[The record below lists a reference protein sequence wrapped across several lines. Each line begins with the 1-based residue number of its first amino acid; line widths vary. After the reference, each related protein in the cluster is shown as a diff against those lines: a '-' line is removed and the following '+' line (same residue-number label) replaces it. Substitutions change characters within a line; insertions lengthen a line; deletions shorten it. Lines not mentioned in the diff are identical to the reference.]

1 MGSAIMVANMKGGVG
16 KSTLTCYLADYF
28 RQYQKKRSLSLI
40 DTDVQ
45 GSSFEMLGIDGRF
58 QQVRHLPIGDRY
70 DAVNVVTVDTI
81 VRKHLSSANDLLLI
95 DTSAGKPDNICQI
108 AMMCHCLLVPVS
120 INWGEIRPTRDFIE
134 EIQDRKDSSRAITPH
149 IIVVPNR
156 IPHQQRDYSRLK
168 DALSELDVVIAPGLS
183 DLSIIRHQTEK
194 FSGIEA
200 TKGTRFN
207 DEIIHFG
214 NFITEYILG
223 GKLDAI
229 YADSNVIE
237 LRR

>member
-28 RQYQKKRSLSLI
+28 RKFQKKRVLSLI
-40 DTDVQ
+40 DTDLQ
-45 GSSFEMLGIDGRF
+45 GSTYEMLGTDGRF
-58 QQVRHLPIGDRY
+58 ANLRHLPVGDRY
-70 DAVNVVTVDTI
+70 DAVNLVTVDTL
-81 VRKHLSSANDLLLI
+81 VRSHLGTANDLLLI

-120 INWGEIRPTRDFIE
+120 INWGDIRPTRDFIQ
-134 EIQDRKDSSRAITPH
+134 EIQERKDSARAITPH
-149 IIVVPNR
+149 IIVVPNK

-183 DLSIIRHQTEK
+183 DLSIVRHQSQK
-194 FSGIEA
+194 FAGIDP
-200 TKGTRFN
+200 TKGTRFH

-214 NFITEYILG
+214 NFVTEYVVG
-223 GKLDAI
+223 GKLDDI
-229 YADSNVIE
+229 YADTNVIE

>member
-1 MGSAIMVANMKGGVG
+1 
-16 KSTLTCYLADYF
+16 
-28 RQYQKKRSLSLI
+28 
-40 DTDVQ
+40 
-45 GSSFEMLGIDGRF
+45 
-58 QQVRHLPIGDRY
+58 
-70 DAVNVVTVDTI
+70 
-81 VRKHLSSANDLLLI
+81 
-95 DTSAGKPDNICQI
+95 
-108 AMMCHCLLVPVS
+108 MMCHCLLVPVS
-120 INWGEIRPTRDFIE
+120 INWGDIRPTRDFIE

-156 IPHQQRDYSRLK
+156 IPPQQRDYSLLK

-194 FSGIEA
+194 FSGIQA

-207 DEIIHFG
+207 EEIIHFG

-229 YADSNVIE
+229 YADTNVIE

>member
-28 RQYQKKRSLSLI
+28 KQFHKKRSLSLI

-45 GSSFEMLGIDGRF
+45 GSAFEMLGFEGRVE
-58 QQVRHLPIGDRY
+58 QLRHLPIGDRY
-70 DAVNVVTVDTI
+70 DAVNLVTVDTM
-81 VRKHLSSANDLLLI
+81 VRNHLSSAKDVLII
-95 DTSAGKPDNICQI
+95 DTCAGKPDSICQI
-108 AMMCHCLLVPVS
+108 AMMCNCLLVPVS
-120 INWGEIRPTRDFIE
+120 VNWGDIRPTRDFIE

-156 IPHQQRDYSRLK
+156 IPYQQRDFGLLK

-183 DLSIIRHQTEK
+183 DLSIVRHQTGK

-200 TKGTRFN
+200 TKGTRFY

-229 YADSNVIE
+229 YADTNVIE

>member
-28 RQYQKKRSLSLI
+28 RKNQKKRTLSLI

-45 GSSFEMLGIDGRF
+45 GSTFEMLQADGGF
-58 QQVRHLPIGDRY
+58 ENLRHLPIGDRY

-81 VRKHLSSANDLLLI
+81 VRNHLGTAKDLLLI
-95 DTSAGKPDNICQI
+95 DTCAGKPDSICQI

-120 INWGEIRPTRDFIE
+120 INWGDIRPTRDFIE

-156 IPHQQRDYSRLK
+156 IPYQQRDYSSLK
-168 DALSELDVVIAPGLS
+168 EALSELDVVIAPGLS
-183 DLSIIRHQTEK
+183 DLSIVRHQTKK
-194 FSGIEA
+194 FSGMDP
-200 TKGTRFN
+200 TKGTRFYE
-207 DEIIHFG
+207 EIIHFG

-223 GKLDAI
+223 GKLDSI
-229 YADSNVIE
+229 YSNNNVIE